1 MPSAL
6 ICEFGSFLRLC
17 RSWQYRLQQYE
28 VSGFVAT
35 SVCDVMWFLYVG
47 ESVRVLGGGWVGYF
61 YPFVCN
67 SDSCVFLKLT
77 FFSFVC
83 RIYIKTKTK
92 SGKDNT
98 V

>member
-28 VSGFVAT
+28 VSGFVAK

-47 ESVRVLGGGWVGYF
+47 ESVCVLGGGGGGVLLYL
-61 YPFVCN
+61 C
-67 SDSCVFLKLT
+67 L
-77 FFSFVC
+77 
-83 RIYIKTKTK
+83 
-92 SGKDNT
+92 
-98 V
+98 